1 MTYVEKI
8 SLGIVGIFFIIAIIS
23 PFWLP
28 NNPYSID
35 TANILSGPS
44 KEHWLGTDALGRD
57 LMSRILIGTSFSI
70 AFALIA
76 SVVTVLVGTCI
87 GVLAGYKGGVI
98 DITVQILVNVFQG
111 VPGFCLMIALAGVLS
126 PGMTS
131 IIIAV
136 VISGWASFSRVIRGE
151 VMAIKNKN
159 YVEGIKVLGAPPYY
173 IVRYYILP
181 NIYSTVILLF
191 TMRLSSVILSVSSLS
206 YLGLGIQPPLAD
218 WGSMVSEGQTYYRSA
233 PLLLY
238 APGICIILLCTT
250 INILGEYY
258 KQRVNSSGVRSF
270 HES

>member
-23 PFWLP
+23 PFWLS

-98 DITVQILVNVFQG
+98 DITVQILVNVF
-111 VPGFCLMIALAGVLS
+111 
-126 PGMTS
+126 
-131 IIIAV
+131 
-136 VISGWASFSRVIRGE
+136 
-151 VMAIKNKN
+151 
-159 YVEGIKVLGAPPYY
+159 
-173 IVRYYILP
+173 
-181 NIYSTVILLF
+181 
-191 TMRLSSVILSVSSLS
+191 
-206 YLGLGIQPPLAD
+206 
-218 WGSMVSEGQTYYRSA
+218 
-233 PLLLY
+233 
-238 APGICIILLCTT
+238 
-250 INILGEYY
+250 
-258 KQRVNSSGVRSF
+258 
-270 HES
+270 